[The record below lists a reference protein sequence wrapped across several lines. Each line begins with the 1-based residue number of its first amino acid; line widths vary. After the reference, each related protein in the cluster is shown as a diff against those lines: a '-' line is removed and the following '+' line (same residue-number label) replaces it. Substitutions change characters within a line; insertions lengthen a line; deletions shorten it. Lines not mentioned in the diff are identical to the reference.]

1 MNNPFLQVQQPITIG
16 SYLLPIILFIAS
28 QTVIFIVTTI
38 NNHVK
43 TMTKIKELEVRVGMM
58 EKQDAAIMDKLDDL
72 TEIIQQLRIDLQ
84 NKSDRK

>member
-1 MNNPFLQVQQPITIG
+1 
-16 SYLLPIILFIAS
+16 
-28 QTVIFIVTTI
+28 
-38 NNHVK
+38 
-43 TMTKIKELEVRVGMM
+43 MTKIKELEVRVGMM